1 MTSPNE
7 FLSDF
12 VFLDALFKNAHQNA
26 VLLIQTDGRISAIN
40 KAFTEN
46 FGWEEKDLVGKNGA
60 ILFTIEDQEKGMPGK
75 ELQNVLLT
83 GQSNDN
89 NYLVAKNQTKTWVS
103 GESVLVQ
110 LKNEST
116 IIKVIQNIHE
126 QKTSAIAVN
135 NLNTLNESI
144 LSTIKDVV
152 IVLDNKLNVVKVNEA
167 FRTLFHQVHGEVQNI
182 NVNGFFK
189 QSENNKRLY
198 KKLQNA
204 LETTAGFSNQE
215 IELDVPDGSKK
226 FFEIT
231 CTPLLNSNKRDLLLT
246 IHDVTVAKELE
257 KEREDIIGFVTHE
270 LRNPLSNLML
280 SNEVMKEAVKENNM
294 KLIRDMISR
303 FESSVE
309 RMNKMVAGLY
319 ESTKVNAGQLFLEMS
334 EFNFGEMVEEAVD
347 TVEVLQPSF
356 NLMVNGNGDFPVV
369 ADRYR
374 LIQVIVNYLSNA
386 IKYSN
391 GNKEVTLSIS
401 TNNHSVTVSVKDEGL
416 GISKEHLPY
425 VFERF
430 FRIQKTRNIEG
441 IGLGLYL
448 CSRIIHSHNGHLW
461 AESEE
466 GKGSTFYFSIP
477 LKPELA
483 AT

>member
-1 MTSPNE
+1 MTSSKQ

-12 VFLDALFKNAHQNA
+12 DFLNALFKHARQNA
-26 VLLIQTDGRISAIN
+26 ALLMQPNGIVSAISQ
-40 KAFTEN
+40 AFTNQFGYEEN
-46 FGWEEKDLVGKNGA
+46 DLEGKNVS
-60 ILFTIEDQEKGMPGK
+60 ILFTKEDQEKGLPEK
-75 ELQNVLLT
+75 EIQNVLLT
-83 GQSNDN
+83 GQSSDN

-103 GESVLVQ
+103 GESILVH
-110 LKNEST
+110 LKNGST
-116 IIKVIQNIHE
+116 ILKVFQNIHE
-126 QKTSAIAVN
+126 QKSAAIAIAS
-135 NLNTLNESI
+135 LNTLNESI
-144 LSTIKDVV
+144 LSTIKDAV
-152 IVLDNKLNVVKVNEA
+152 IVLDNNLNVVKVNEA
-167 FRTLFHQVHGEVQNI
+167 FRTLFQQVGGDTSNI
-182 NVNGFFK
+182 NAIGFLK

-198 KKLQNA
+198 KQ
-204 LETTAGFSNQE
+204 LENSIETKTGFFDPE
-215 IELDVPDGSKK
+215 AELDIPDGGKRL
-226 FFEIT
+226 FEIT
-231 CTPLLNSNKRDLLLT
+231 CTPLLKSNKGDLLLT

-294 KLIRDMISR
+294 ELIRDMISR

-319 ESTKVNAGQLFLEMS
+319 ESTKANAGQLILEMS
-334 EFNFGEMVEEAVD
+334 EFNFGEMLEEAVD
-347 TVEVLQPSF
+347 TIEVLQPSF
-356 NLMVNGNGDFPVV
+356 NLMVNGNGDFLVV

-401 TNNHSVTVSVKDEGL
+401 TNNHSVTVFVKDGGL

-448 CSRIIHSHNGHLW
+448 CSRIIHAHKGHLW

-477 LKPELA
+477 LKPELP